1 MRKNINKTTFFI
13 LIIVTCIIATIP
25 LIKNES
31 SAKIES
37 SLTSEQLSVKVIT
50 TTTAKATTKKK
61 EKKAKK
67 TTTKINKTE
76 KDIINIEDYQEE
88 ANVIAKIIYNE
99 ARGIN
104 SLEEQAA
111 VAWCIL
117 NRVDSQE
124 FPDTIIAVATQPNQ
138 FAWNPDTPILTEFKF
153 IAEDV
158 IKRWLL
164 EKQGEKSVG
173 RVLPQDY
180 LYFYGDGERNHFRK
194 TYEYGAT
201 WNWSLSSPYNFEK

>member
-1 MRKNINKTTFFI
+1 MKKNINKTIFFI
-13 LIIVTCIIATIP
+13 LIIVACLIATIT
-25 LIKNES
+25 LTKNETS
-31 SAKIES
+31 SKIES
-37 SLTSEQLSVKVIT
+37 SLTSEQSSVKVTT

-67 TTTKINKTE
+67 TTTKTNKTE

-99 ARGIN
+99 ARGID

-117 NRVDSQE
+117 NRVDSQD
-124 FPDTIIAVATQPNQ
+124 FPNTIITAATQPNQ
-138 FAWNPDTPILTEFKF
+138 FAWNSNTPVLAEFKI

-164 EKQGEKSVG
+164 EKQGKENVG

-194 TYEYGAT
+194 TYKYSAT
-201 WNWSLSSPYNFEK
+201 WDWSLSSPYDFEK